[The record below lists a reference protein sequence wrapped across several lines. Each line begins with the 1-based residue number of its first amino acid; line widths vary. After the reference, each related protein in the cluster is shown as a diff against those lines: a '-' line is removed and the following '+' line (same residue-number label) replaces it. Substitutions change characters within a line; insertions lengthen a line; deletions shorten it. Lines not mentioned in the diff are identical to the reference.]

1 LYGAETAEG
10 AARDLA
16 QPRQQEEDRL
26 GPRMLVGERKSHR
39 SSPQVIGQSL
49 DQPAL
54 SMRAEAAAQRRRSE
68 LLPARTK
75 DLRPLGEILGPGARP
90 SGVPAAEESV
100 GQGEGRLARARHG
113 FRPAYDAGRNTEPGQ
128 DLPERQRL
136 GGRAARR

>member
-1 LYGAETAEG
+1 GVELLVIRRQALGGGAGRVRRGRLTLELYGAETAEG

-49 DQPAL
+49 DQPAR

-75 DLRPLGEILGPGARP
+75 DLRPLGEILGPGAR
-90 SGVPAAEESV
+90 
-100 GQGEGRLARARHG
+100 
-113 FRPAYDAGRNTEPGQ
+113 
-128 DLPERQRL
+128 
-136 GGRAARR
+136 